1 MKIAKLK
8 NIKREDT
15 EQQPASLSV
24 QKKNA
29 YLCSGPKKV
38 KYMAHLNQAQSYTIE
53 VMCANKCYK
62 IMIANTIG
70 VNKSTII

>member
-15 EQQPASLSV
+15 EQQPASLSGSEI
-24 QKKNA
+24 NA
-29 YLCSGPKKV
+29 HLCPGPKKV
-38 KYMAHLNQAQSYTIE
+38 KDMAHLNQAQSYTIE
-53 VMCANKCYK
+53 VMCANKCFK
-62 IMIANTIG
+62 VMIANTIG